1 MFRTFSPKYSERG
14 HVLELNQR
22 KMLMSIDQLWK
33 EMLLA
38 SETSPKIP
46 KQMGSS
52 SGTLQK
58 QLLQSSLAEGDE
70 LSPSP

>member
-1 MFRTFSPKYSERG
+1 
-14 HVLELNQR
+14 
-22 KMLMSIDQLWK
+22 MSIDQLWK